1 MILQLV
7 ATTVLRTLNDLRSQQ
22 FSQLIHVRSP
32 YFVRARLSPGVVGK
46 AFVLNCLCRLRARK
60 DKKDSKYISALVGA
74 PLKEVCRG
82 PSKLLNPRKTF
93 QLLSAAG
100 DLETALRAQVC
111 RHLGFKGEGSCSEGG
126 CLPLGRVGH
135 RDLGLARAQE

>member
-82 PSKLLNPRKTF
+82 PSKLLNPRKRSNSSLQQEIWRPPF
-93 QLLSAAG
+93 EPKFVDIS
-100 DLETALRAQVC
+100 ALRGKF
-111 RHLGFKGEGSCSEGG
+111 L
-126 CLPLGRVGH
+126 L
-135 RDLGLARAQE
+135 